1 MIRIID
7 LCYRKDSLSRYEFV
21 EPIARIVQNSG
32 FEYEISHF
40 SEMDEDAILQ
50 ADRTILC
57 GTALK
62 DSYYT
67 RNIAEFSWLLH
78 DARPIL
84 GICAGMQVLA
94 LVSGGSLQECRE
106 IGMTGIRK
114 VRNDPLIADK
124 DAFEAYELHRSVV
137 TCPETFRVLAVSSAA
152 IQIIRHSK
160 RPHYGVMFHPEV
172 RNEWVVE
179 RFLNLP

>member
-1 MIRIID
+1 MIHIID

-21 EPIARIVQNSG
+21 EPITRIVHRSG
-32 FEYEISHF
+32 FDYEISHV
-40 SEMDEDAILQ
+40 SEIDEDAILHG
-50 ADRTILC
+50 DRTILC

-62 DSYYT
+62 DSQYT
-67 RNIAEFSWLLH
+67 RNIAEFSWLVH
-78 DARPIL
+78 DERPVL
-84 GICAGMQVLA
+84 GICAGMQVLS
-94 LVSGGSLQECRE
+94 LVSGGALQECCE

-124 DAFEAYELHRSVV
+124 NAFDAYELHGSAV
-137 TCPETFRVLAVSSAA
+137 TCPEKFRVLAVSSAA
-152 IQIIRHSK
+152 IQIIRHAD
-160 RPHYGVMFHPEV
+160 RPQYGVMFHPEV